1 MGAQNAV
8 RIHIMLFSVLFICSA
23 VGLGILL
30 DILAADTY
38 VFRYICLLCSFHISF
53 LAKSFI
59 GI

>member
-8 RIHIMLFSVLFICSA
+8 RINIMFSVLFICSA

-30 DILAADTY
+30 DILATDTY
-38 VFRYICLLCSFHISF
+38 VFHYICLLCSFHISF
-53 LAKSFI
+53 LGKSFI